1 MNKKDAK
8 LRLKLIKQQ
17 LTIFTLYE
25 EEFKQKLGTQGAEDF
40 VDSRL
45 DEIRKLLKILK
56 DE

>member
-1 MNKKDAK
+1 MNKRDAK

-25 EEFKQKLGTQGAEDF
+25 EEFKQKLGTQGVEDF
-40 VDSRL
+40 VNSRL